1 MAMLPSTNHFNSM
14 SKTIDLQIEKSER
27 LIEGLRAHMEEFKD
41 KGVSESD
48 LDAMAD
54 NLKRLSDS
62 SKAAEAIREKWSNQV
77 VTTHNILVQVKEAY
91 AKTKAVVRNNYPQ
104 EEWIKYGVSDKR

>member
-1 MAMLPSTNHFNSM
+1 MYGQWLHAPCYRSSL
-14 SKTIDLQIEKSER
+14 
-27 LIEGLRAHMEEFKD
+27 
-41 KGVSESD
+41 
-48 LDAMAD
+48 MAD

-91 AKTKAVVRNNYPQ
+91 AKTKAIVRNNYPQ
-104 EEWIKYGVSDKR
+104 EEWIKYSVSDKR